1 MERIKKILFL
11 LITVITFF
19 KIEAFA
25 QETSNDSVN
34 FNQIQLPIVKV
45 GFSGHIGL
53 TGKYDLSVKPIKNI
67 NLNLYYGNRS
77 LDYLHLAATN
87 GETWYGLGAEYYFH
101 RYKNTFFSGSL
112 NMFNRVQKDEIR
124 IPNKRLIFTT
134 PLIGLSGIN
143 KKSGIY
149 YHVKAGWGY
158 FSKSLDK
165 RSEHSYFQNGLS
177 IDVGVGIGF
186 GIKKHIKPNP

>member
-1 MERIKKILFL
+1 MERIKKLSFL

-19 KIEAFA
+19 KIETFA
-25 QETSNDSVN
+25 QQPTNDSVN

-87 GETWYGLGAEYYFH
+87 SEIWYGAGVEYYFH
-101 RYKNTFFSGSL
+101 RYNNTFFSGSM
-112 NMFNRVQKDEIR
+112 NVYNRVQKDENH
-124 IPNKRLIFTT
+124 IPDKQLIFTT
-134 PLIGLSGIN
+134 PLIGITGIN
-143 KKSGIY
+143 KKSGMY

-158 FSKSLDK
+158 YSKSLDV
-165 RSEHSYFQNGLS
+165 RNNIGGFQNGLS
-177 IDVGVGIGF
+177 LDVGVGIGF
-186 GIKKHIKPNP
+186 GIKKKIKH